1 MVAKKIEDLTFIDD
15 GMFQAVM
22 HNPEVCAEV
31 IEKLLHVQV
40 KKIEYPEL
48 EKTIAPYYTSKSIRL
63 DVYLKDED
71 KVIDVECQ
79 SYPMDALGKRTR
91 YYQSMIDSDS
101 LMKGQDYSELKDS
114 YIVFICKYDPF
125 ENSDKQ
131 PYRLPCYTFNNTCL
145 ENPDVDLNDKCL
157 KVIYNAMDYEKEK
170 DEKLKAFLH
179 YICTNE
185 PGEDEFSKRISALV
199 EQIKQNEK
207 FRSDYN
213 AMNLHERDIT
223 RKAKTEGLTEGRQEK
238 AVEAALTLIKEYNE
252 VPEIAAKKMNAPLN
266 KVLEA
271 YNSVVAQR

>member
-1 MVAKKIEDLTFIDD
+1 MTKSVDELTFTDD

-22 HNPEVCAEV
+22 HNPEVCAEI
-31 IEKLLHVQV
+31 IEKLLHVRV

-79 SYPMDALGKRTR
+79 SYSMDAIGKRTR
-91 YYQSMIDSDS
+91 YYQSLIDSDS

-114 YIVFICKYDPF
+114 YVLFICNYDPF
-125 ENSDKQ
+125 ENSEKQ
-131 PYRLPCYTFNNTCL
+131 PYGLPCYTFRSICL

-157 KVIYNAMDYEKEK
+157 KVIYNSKDYEKES
-170 DEKLKAFLH
+170 DEKLRAFLH
-179 YICTNE
+179 YVCTNE
-185 PGEDEFSKRISALV
+185 PGEDDFSKRISALV

-207 FRSDYN
+207 FRSDYA

-223 RKAKTEGLTEGRQEK
+223 RKAKAEGLTEGRQEK
-238 AVEAALTLIKEYNE
+238 AVESAINLLKMKLGS
-252 VPEIAAKKMNAPLN
+252 PEQIAKATELPLEQ
-266 KVLEA
+266 VLELQKSILI
-271 YNSVVAQR
+271 NV